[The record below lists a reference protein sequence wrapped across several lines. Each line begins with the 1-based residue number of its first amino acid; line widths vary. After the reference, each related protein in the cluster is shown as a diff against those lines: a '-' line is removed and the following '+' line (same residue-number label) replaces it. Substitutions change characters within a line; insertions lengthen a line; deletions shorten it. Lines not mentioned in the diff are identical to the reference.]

1 MSNLEIT
8 VTINTT
14 RQIESFMRKDKK
26 KGHKREQ
33 QISAIE
39 PTNDQLTGRA
49 GLSVFAPEFAN

>member
-1 MSNLEIT
+1 
-8 VTINTT
+8 
-14 RQIESFMRKDKK
+14 MRKDKK